1 MTPVSSFAWYKYAV
15 STGIT
20 PPLQIEPPSGRE
32 PEKRMLGTSVFQAAH
47 PPRSRGAVTVF
58 SFWSRVCCTNQPAAG
73 EAIPASGVA
82 LGRPVS
88 VRRCWGYVVWVAA
101 GGMRGPLVELGGSD
115 TFIE

>member
-15 STGIT
+15 SAGIT

-58 SFWSRVCCTNQPAAG
+58 SFWSRVCCTNQPAAV
-73 EAIPASGVA
+73 EAIPASGLTFGRA
-82 LGRPVS
+82 GLGS
-88 VRRCWGYVVWVAA
+88 GGWLYVVWVAA
-101 GGMRGPLVELGGSD
+101 GVRR
-115 TFIE
+115 

>member
-47 PPRSRGAVTVF
+47 PPRRRGAVTVF
-58 SFWSRVCCTNQPAAG
+58 SFWSRVCCTNQPAAV
-73 EAIPASGVA
+73 EAIPASGLTLV
-82 LGRPVS
+82 RSVS
-88 VRRCWGYVVWVAA
+88 VRVCWLYVILLAA
-101 GGMRGPLVELGGSD
+101 EVIRGPFV
-115 TFIE
+115 